1 MSRIPVRSTARFR
14 SLALALCT
22 AFVLGACG
30 ERGPQAQ
37 GDAQVLLSAPEG
49 PVVAVVNGES
59 ITQPVLDTFARGQGL
74 DLAQPEQRQQ
84 ALDRLIETLLLAQ
97 AGLKG
102 PQAASS
108 ELHSELALGRMQ
120 VLASHQLNA
129 LRGEVSVGEQEM
141 RDYYARE
148 VERTG
153 HVEYNAQHI
162 LFADQGAAALALA
175 EALAPDADFSAVMQ
189 RHAAAAV
196 QARDLGWANLTQT
209 PPEFAELLGQ
219 LADGE
224 VAPVVVQTRF
234 GFHVLRR
241 VASRTYTPPAFEAV
255 RAGIEQQLLQQ
266 AIAERVRALRSTAQ
280 IAAPGA
286 SAPAQQ
292 SP

>member
-1 MSRIPVRSTARFR
+1 MSPAFFR
-14 SLALALCT
+14 PIVIALC
-22 AFVLGACG
+22 AAIGLAACA
-30 ERGPQAQ
+30 ERSPQQADE
-37 GDAQVLLSAPEG
+37 GQVLQRPPEG

-59 ITQPVLDTFARGQGL
+59 ITQPLLETFARGLGL

-84 ALDRLIETLLLAQ
+84 ALDRLVETLLLAQ
-97 AGLKG
+97 TGLSG
-102 PQAASS
+102 S
-108 ELHSELALGRMQ
+108 ESGSESLKAELALGRMQ

-129 LRGEVSVGEQEM
+129 LRGEVTIGEQEL

-153 HVEYNAQHI
+153 RVEYNAQHI
-162 LFADQGAAALALA
+162 LFADEASAAAALA
-175 EALAPDADFSAVMQ
+175 EALGADVDFAALMQ
-189 RHAAAAV
+189 RYSATAV

-234 GFHVLRR
+234 GYHVLRR
-241 VASRTYTPPAFEAV
+241 VASRDFTPPVFEAV

-266 AIAERVRALRSTAQ
+266 AVGERIRALRETAQ

-286 SAPAQQ
+286 SSTSAPPQ
-292 SP
+292 

>member
-1 MSRIPVRSTARFR
+1 MSPAVIRPAVVRLILTTLCAAIGLAACAQR
-14 SLALALCT
+14 S
-22 AFVLGACG
+22 
-30 ERGPQAQ
+30 PQ
-37 GDAQVLLSAPEG
+37 DASEDQVLQRPPEG

-59 ITQPVLDTFARGQGL
+59 ITQPLLETFARGLGL

-97 AGLKG
+97 TGLSG
-102 PQAASS
+102 S
-108 ELHSELALGRMQ
+108 ESGSESLKAELALGRMQ

-129 LRGEVSVGEQEM
+129 LRGEVTIGEQEL

-153 HVEYNAQHI
+153 RVEYNAQHI
-162 LFADQGAAALALA
+162 LFADEASAAAALA
-175 EALAPDADFSAVMQ
+175 EALGADADFAELMQ
-189 RHAAAAV
+189 RYSATAV

-234 GFHVLRR
+234 GYHVLRR
-241 VASRTYTPPAFEAV
+241 VASRDFTPPAFEAV

-266 AIAERVRALRSTAQ
+266 AVGERIRALRETAQ

-286 SAPAQQ
+286 SSTSAPTQ
-292 SP
+292 

>member
-1 MSRIPVRSTARFR
+1 MSPAFFR
-14 SLALALCT
+14 PIVIALC
-22 AFVLGACG
+22 AAIGLAACA
-30 ERGPQAQ
+30 ERSPQQADE
-37 GDAQVLLSAPEG
+37 GQVLQRPPEG

-59 ITQPVLDTFARGQGL
+59 ITQPLLETFARGLGL

-84 ALDRLIETLLLAQ
+84 ALDRLVETLLLAQ
-97 AGLKG
+97 TGLSG
-102 PQAASS
+102 S
-108 ELHSELALGRMQ
+108 ESGSESLKAELALGRMQ

-129 LRGEVSVGEQEM
+129 LRGEVTIGEQEL

-153 HVEYNAQHI
+153 RVEYNAQHI
-162 LFADQGAAALALA
+162 LFADEASAAAALA
-175 EALAPDADFSAVMQ
+175 EALGADVDFAALMQ
-189 RHAAAAV
+189 RYSATAV

-234 GFHVLRR
+234 GYHVLRR
-241 VASRTYTPPAFEAV
+241 VASRDFTPPVFEAV

-266 AIAERVRALRSTAQ
+266 AVGERIRALRETAQ

-286 SAPAQQ
+286 SSTSAPTQ
-292 SP
+292 